1 MEGNQVGN
9 RLVPGA
15 NSSVSFGNANNLSA
29 NSLTANTGNVNFDNA
44 YLPSSA
50 NANDAT
56 SGRLAAEK
64 ARKAQIQQRERLI
77 ARLRQRK
84 DPSASAAA
92 LTWDTM
98 PTENAAAETAN
109 PNPIPDE
116 GLVWPTHLIDE
127 IARARKPRNVQLRLA
142 RALFLV
148 GSLAAL
154 AAGPVQLI
162 LAAVFQ
168 DTEWVRTVYAP
179 LAGKIALGIFIL
191 LNLILIPQL
200 MRTLQNLRET
210 VNNPFTNVQP
220 FSAKVRHRTIIYAFG
235 LFALSLTVWLGVML
249 ELTPQAL
256 TIAVCI
262 LVLLFPFI
270 SLCIQRD
277 VLPSRLGYMPLQI
290 LLIASMA
297 LSGLQI
303 ILSFFAFYEE
313 PPEPIDY
320 AAIER
325 LAKAQA
331 DARLGDIPPEL
342 SDLVF
347 AICGNQPYSV
357 VFMSVTNPS
366 SGLFECTNHEV
377 YSVSG
382 PIETSETVI
391 TSRAFYFG
399 TTSDPLISRYFP
411 ASTGAKYL
419 FRDFRPASDTS
430 GASNKTRTNEQLPSE
445 LVLLLP
451 SASEEE
457 LVVNNLS
464 SIANLIRE
472 HGSTELRFSLFYT
485 DNLDTVLTTRDFI
498 LIAAAGTITL
508 NDWLPHGD
516 TYRSI
521 INGQPGT
528 YKFEIDHDLS
538 ALLDLGADPSLYSAQ
553 TRDAIKS
560 RRHITTTFS
569 DTLTSDALRAQL
581 LEGFV
586 EP

>member
-1 MEGNQVGN
+1 MGN

-15 NSSVSFGNANNLSA
+15 NGNNSASFANANGLNNLAA
-29 NSLTANTGNVNFDNA
+29 NSKVNFDNA
-44 YLPSSA
+44 YLPPTNPDSA
-50 NANDAT
+50 

-64 ARKAQIQQRERLI
+64 ARKAQIQQREHLI
-77 ARLRQRK
+77 TRLRQRK

-98 PTENAAAETAN
+98 PAENAEAASAN

-116 GLVWPTHLIDE
+116 GLVWPTHLIEE
-127 IARARKPRNVQLRLA
+127 IARARKPRNVQLRIS
-142 RALFLV
+142 RALFFI

-154 AAGPVQLI
+154 AAGPAQLALI
-162 LAAVFQ
+162 AFFQ

-179 LAGKIALGIFIL
+179 TSGKIALGIFIL
-191 LNLILIPQL
+191 LSLILIPQL
-200 MRTLQNLRET
+200 LKTLQNLRET

-220 FSAKVRHRTIIYAFG
+220 FSAKVRHRTLVYAFG
-235 LFALSLTVWLGVML
+235 LFALNLIVWLGVML
-249 ELTPQAL
+249 ELTPQIL
-256 TIAVCI
+256 TAVVCA
-262 LVLLFPFI
+262 LVLIIPFL
-270 SLCIQRD
+270 SLCVQRD

-290 LLIASMA
+290 FLVIAMA
-297 LSGLQI
+297 LPGLQI
-303 ILSFFAFYEE
+303 VLSFFAFYEE

-320 AAIER
+320 TAIER
-325 LAKAQA
+325 LAEAQTA
-331 DARLGDIPPEL
+331 ARVDGVPPVL

-357 VFMSVTNPS
+357 VFMSVTNPN
-366 SGLFECTNHEV
+366 SGLFECMNHEV
-377 YSVSG
+377 YSVAG
-382 PIETSETVI
+382 PIETSETTI
-391 TSRAFYFG
+391 LGRAFYFG
-399 TTSDPLISRYFP
+399 TTSDALISRYFP

-419 FRDFRPASDTS
+419 FRDFRPADKTTTS
-430 GASNKTRTNEQLPSE
+430 ATGTSSKPRATEQLPSE

-451 SASEEE
+451 GTSDEE
-457 LVVNNLS
+457 LVTNNLS

-472 HGSTELRFSLFYT
+472 HGATELRFSLFYN

-498 LIAAAGTITL
+498 LIAATGTITL

-516 TYRSI
+516 TYQSI
-521 INGQPGT
+521 IDGQPGT
-528 YKFEIDHDLS
+528 YQFEIDHDLS
-538 ALLDLGADPSLYSAQ
+538 ALLDLGADPTLYSAQ

-560 RRHITTTFS
+560 HRHITTTFS
-569 DTLTSDALRAQL
+569 GTLTSDALRTQL

>member
-1 MEGNQVGN
+1 MGN

-15 NSSVSFGNANNLSA
+15 DNSVNFGNANNL
-29 NSLTANTGNVNFDNA
+29 NTNNLTANTGNVNFDNA
-44 YLPSSA
+44 YLHPSTNS
-50 NANDAT
+50 NDAV

-77 ARLRQRK
+77 TRLRQRK

-98 PTENAAAETAN
+98 PAENATAETVN

-116 GLVWPTHLIDE
+116 GLVWPIHLIEE
-127 IARARKPRNVQLRLA
+127 IARARKPRNVQLRVA
-142 RALFLV
+142 RALFFI

-162 LAAVFQ
+162 LVAIFQ

-191 LNLILIPQL
+191 LSLILIPQL
-200 MRTLQNLRET
+200 LKTLQNLRET
-210 VNNPFTNVQP
+210 ASNPFTNVQP
-220 FSAKVRHRTIIYAFG
+220 FSAKVRHRTIVYTFG
-235 LFALSLTVWLGVML
+235 LFALNLAVWLGVML
-249 ELTPQAL
+249 ELAPQIL
-256 TIAVCI
+256 TVITCV
-262 LVLLFPFI
+262 LVPLFPFI
-270 SLCIQRD
+270 SLCAQRD
-277 VLPSRLGYMPLQI
+277 VLPSHLGYIPLQI
-290 LLIASMA
+290 FLIAGMA

-303 ILSFFAFYEE
+303 ILNFFAFYEE

-331 DARLGDIPPEL
+331 EARVADVPPEL

-347 AICGNQPYSV
+347 AVCGNQPYSV
-357 VFMSVTNPS
+357 VFMSITNPN

-382 PIETSETVI
+382 PIETSEAVI
-391 TSRAFYFG
+391 TGRAFYFG

-419 FRDFRPASDTS
+419 FRDFRPSSDTS
-430 GASNKTRTNEQLPSE
+430 STSNKTRTNEQLPSE

-451 SASEEE
+451 SASEDE

-498 LIAAAGTITL
+498 LIAATGTITL

-516 TYRSI
+516 TYQSI
-521 INGQPGT
+521 INDQLGT

-538 ALLDLGADPSLYSAQ
+538 ALLDLGADPTLYSDQ

-569 DTLTSDALRAQL
+569 DTLTSDALHAQL
-581 LEGFV
+581 LEGFI